1 MLHRVSWLS
10 LSVLAF
16 VVLSTS
22 MLLARDGDRV
32 HVGQSIVVGE
42 GESAGDL
49 VCVGCSIRMD
59 GSCGDVVAIG
69 GSIMVNGSVNGDV
82 VTIGGSIRL
91 DEDAAISGDVTTIGG
106 KLIRHPDAV
115 IRGNVSSQS
124 GTLVLAALF
133 FLPLIPVVL
142 VVALIIWLVG
152 RNRQRPGPAG
162 VRAA

>member
-1 MLHRVSWLS
+1 MLRRVSWLF
-10 LSVLAF
+10 LSVLSF

-32 HVGQSIVVGE
+32 QVGQSIVVGE
-42 GESAGDL
+42 GETAGDL
-49 VCVGCSIRMD
+49 VCVGCSIRVD

-69 GSIMVNGSVNGDV
+69 GSVVVNGSVDGDV
-82 VTIGGSIRL
+82 VTIVGSVRL
-91 DEDAAISGDVTTIGG
+91 DEDAAISGDVATVGG
-106 KLIRHPDAV
+106 RLVRHPDAV
-115 IRGNVSSQS
+115 IHGNVSSQS
-124 GTLVLAALF
+124 GALVLTALF
-133 FLPLIPVVL
+133 LLPLIPVVL